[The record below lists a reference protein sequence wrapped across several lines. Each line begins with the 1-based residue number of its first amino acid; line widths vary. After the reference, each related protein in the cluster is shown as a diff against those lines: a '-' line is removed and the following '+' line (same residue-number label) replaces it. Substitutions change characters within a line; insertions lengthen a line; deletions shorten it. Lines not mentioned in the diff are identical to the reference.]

1 MSFRLFP
8 LDYAGAPRRGFSGT
22 PVFRFLH
29 PLRGHANLSHKNS
42 LVAKVLTKI
51 DNAFQIRLTS
61 FSWVQR
67 AGFVVYNEMGV
78 AYLSDVVLIPPMSRK
93 LVEEIITVTIY
104 LTDPTTDTNKT
115 THRFNVS
122 VENTEHSPPLVDHQ
136 IQPIV
141 EESDR

>member
-1 MSFRLFP
+1 M
-8 LDYAGAPRRGFSGT
+8 
-22 PVFRFLH
+22 
-29 PLRGHANLSHKNS
+29 
-42 LVAKVLTKI
+42 
-51 DNAFQIRLTS
+51 
-61 FSWVQR
+61 
-67 AGFVVYNEMGV
+67 VYNEMGV